1 MGFKTI
7 EEVKANIARRQ
18 ADRVEAEIQKEA
30 AAIAGFLEAV
40 DNGLTMEELVQAV
53 EDGK

>member
-1 MGFKTI
+1 MGFKTV

-18 ADRVEAEIQKEA
+18 ADRVEAEIQQEA
-30 AAIAGFLEAV
+30 AAIAGLIEAV
-40 DNGLTMEELVQAV
+40 NNGLTMEELFQAV